1 MIADLDETLRKLL
14 VAEIPIKNGDVDVN
28 FDQPKREW
36 SARLARPAINLFL
49 YDVRENNILRTHQWE
64 RIDNNGRRINDQVT
78 AKRTPMRIDCSYIL
92 TTWAADPEDEHRLL
106 TRAMLALFRF
116 PTLPAKY
123 LTGTVQ
129 KPPYEIKARLASHDK
144 LTEPT
149 DLWNVLDNEMHPS
162 VSYVVTLALDPWTEI
177 TGPLVRTR
185 TLRFG
190 PSTTLPDY
198 PVLSTEAGWVDMV
211 SIGGTVRSKAKDEPI
226 PGIQVAIKGTGL
238 FATTDAQGRYRLG
251 SVPPGEY
258 TIVVWK
264 PDGKLQQKKVT
275 IPIQDGNYDMEVT

>member
-36 SARLARPAINLFL
+36 SARLAKPAINLFL
-49 YDVRENNILRTHQWE
+49 YDIRENNVLRQHQWQ
-64 RIDNNGRRINDQVT
+64 RLDNNGRPNGEQT
-78 AKRTPMRIDCSYIL
+78 TMKRTPMRVDCSYIL

-106 TRAMLALFRF
+106 TRAILALFRF
-116 PTLPAKY
+116 PVLPDKY

-129 KPPYEIKARLASHDK
+129 NPPFEIHARLGSHDK

-162 VSYVVTLALDPWTEI
+162 LHYLVTLALDPWSEI

-211 SIGGTVRSKAKDEPI
+211 TIGGIVSSKEKPVPDIE
-226 PGIQVAIKGTGL
+226 VAIKGTGL
-238 FATTDAQGRYRLG
+238 FSKTDHQGRYRLG

-258 TIVVWK
+258 TLVVWK
-264 PDGKLQQKKVT
+264 PDGKIQQKKVT
-275 IPIQDGNYDMEVT
+275 IPNEDGNYDMEV

>member
-1 MIADLDETLRKLL
+1 MLADLDETLRKLL
-14 VAEIPIKNGDVDVN
+14 VAEIPIKNSDVDVN

-36 SARLARPAINLFL
+36 SARLAKPAINLFL
-49 YDVRENNILRTHQWE
+49 YDVRENNILRQHQWE
-64 RIDNNGRRINDQVT
+64 RLDNNGRKMGDQVT
-78 AKRTPMRIDCSYIL
+78 VKRTPMRVDCSYIL

-116 PTLPAKY
+116 PTLPGKY
-123 LTGTVQ
+123 LTGAVQ
-129 KPPYEIKARLASHDK
+129 NPPYEIKAVLASHDK

-190 PSTTLPDY
+190 PSTSLPDY
-198 PVLSTEAGWVDMV
+198 QVLSTEAGWMDMIT
-211 SIGGTVRSKAKDEPI
+211 IGGTVRSKTDDEPVA
-226 PGIQVAIKGTGL
+226 GLEVAIKGTGL
-238 FATTDAQGRYRLG
+238 FTTTDNEGRYRLG
-251 SVPPGEY
+251 SVPPDEY

-264 PDGKLQQKKVT
+264 PDGKIQQKKVT
-275 IPIQDGNYDMEVT
+275 IPNEDGNYDMEV